1 MSSPADNG
9 SCHGNDNPPLYH
21 STERM
26 MPLGFSTPQ
35 QNRSETRNY
44 YSAQPKHMLPRSRG
58 GGYQNRNR
66 FGQTQQHSNQDRS
79 SFSPMD
85 NAGEQQ
91 AGQNYGRNWRG
102 QHQNRHQNY
111 SGQRRHQ
118 NHHQH
123 HQKTTIYRIEDYLHP
138 SMLEDPW
145 EYLSRKG
152 HKNDKDTAEA
162 DPTLDGL
169 K

>member
-1 MSSPADNG
+1 MSSPADHG
-9 SCHGNDNPPLYH
+9 SCHANDNPPLYH

-35 QNRSETRNY
+35 QNRTESRNY
-44 YSAQPKHMLPRSRG
+44 YSVQPKHMLPRSRG

-66 FGQTQQHSNQDRS
+66 FGQAQQQNQGRA
-79 SFSPMD
+79 SFPPMD
-85 NAGEQQ
+85 NAGDQQ
-91 AGQNYGRNWRG
+91 PRQNYGRNWRG

-118 NHHQH
+118 NHHPH
-123 HQKTTIYRIEDYLHP
+123 HQKTTIYRVEDYFHP

-152 HKNDKDTAEA
+152 HNNDKDTAEA
-162 DPTLDGL
+162 DSTIDGL

>member
-1 MSSPADNG
+1 MSSPAD
-9 SCHGNDNPPLYH
+9 HANDNPPLYH

-35 QNRSETRNY
+35 QNRTEPRNY
-44 YSAQPKHMLPRSRG
+44 YSVQPKHMLPRSRG
-58 GGYQNRNR
+58 GEYQNRNR
-66 FGQTQQHSNQDRS
+66 FGQMQQQNQDRS
-79 SFSPMD
+79 SFSPMN
-85 NAGEQQ
+85 NAGDQQ
-91 AGQNYGRNWRG
+91 PRQNYGRNWRG

-118 NHHQH
+118 NRDQH
-123 HQKTTIYRIEDYLHP
+123 HQKSTIYRIEDYFHP

-152 HKNDKDTAEA
+152 HKNDRDTAEA
-162 DPTLDGL
+162 DSTLDGL